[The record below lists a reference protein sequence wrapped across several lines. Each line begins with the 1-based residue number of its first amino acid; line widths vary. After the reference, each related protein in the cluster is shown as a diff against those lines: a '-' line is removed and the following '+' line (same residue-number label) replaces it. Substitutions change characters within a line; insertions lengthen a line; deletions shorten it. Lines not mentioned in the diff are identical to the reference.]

1 MSFTTYGENLLINW
15 SFNTDSVTRPTAW
28 FVALHTADPTE
39 TGAVAEMVVGTDA
52 DYIRKAVTMGTS
64 PTGSSASTTQVVFT
78 PAVAAATYTV
88 THVSIW
94 TAATAGNCIMYGTLA
109 TSRAISN
116 ANPLTFEI
124 GEIIAALD

>member
-15 SFNTDSVTRPTAW
+15 AFNTDSVTRPTAW

-52 DYIRKAVTMGTS
+52 DYVRQAVTMGTS
-64 PTGSSASTTQVVFT
+64 TTGSSASTTQVVFT
-78 PAVAAATYTV
+78 PAVAAGTYAV

-94 TAATAGNCIMYGTLA
+94 TASTAGSCIMYGVLA
-109 TSRAISN
+109 TSRSISN